1 MIGKVIFGTGLAV
14 GYVLGTRSGRANY
27 DALKAKAAELW
38 ASKPVQDN
46 VSAAT
51 EAVKEKAPEVSEQL
65 AEAARRAG
73 TVISSAVHREAPED
87 TRGAAAAGS
96 DVQSDPALTDEQGSD
111 WSDEGGATQS
121 GPATNT
127 GPARNT

>member
-1 MIGKVIFGTGLAV
+1 MIGKLIFGTGLAV

-46 VSAAT
+46 VTAAT

-73 TVISSAVHREAPED
+73 TVISSAVHRDAPD
-87 TRGAAAAGS
+87 RPQDSSADGPTPGAAGNQQAG
-96 DVQSDPALTDEQGSD
+96 AR
-111 WSDEGGATQS
+111 
-121 GPATNT
+121 T
-127 GPARNT
+127 GP